1 MALDLLKD
9 FQRMRSG
16 HQEQVTYYPHDG
28 QQFGGFFGTSYFPK
42 TYFPPTYFG
51 NGGLGVALPRLINAI
66 VDRNPIAHA
75 AGGTP
80 SPELMV
86 WVDNDSTTGISSAEI
101 NRGGD
106 RLLVAQVIGKTAVQR
121 TIQRIVRETVG
132 FLQIEV
138 R

>member
-9 FQRMRSG
+9 FQKMRAG
-16 HQEQVTYYPHDG
+16 FQESVTYFPADG
-28 QQFGGFFGTSYFPK
+28 QQFGGFFGTSYFAK
-42 TYFPPTYFG
+42 RYFPPSYFG
-51 NGGLGVALPRLINAI
+51 NGGLGVALPRIINAI
-66 VDRNPIAHA
+66 VDRNPIAAA

-80 SPELMV
+80 SPELLV

-106 RLLVAQVIGKTAVQR
+106 RILVAQVIGKTAVQR
-121 TIQRIVRETVG
+121 VINRIVRETVG